1 MKTED
6 VEKGLNIFD
15 KVADLANKLLNFGND
30 NIPFLKANQIYIQEI
45 EKSDKLSTS
54 EKMALLYN
62 AGAVKRNMKN
72 LYSVYELTDLML
84 KEKGSSLETADLDTD
99 SEWFGMFSDIAKNV
113 SDEGMQHIWA
123 KILASKCDD
132 KKSVD
137 KKLLS
142 ILQVMEYEDAE
153 IFSYICANT
162 VWLKDNNGYERPAFI
177 YPEND
182 YVALFDG
189 CEDSSEKFYDV
200 YDKKIINHPAF
211 NQMQSLGLITY
222 HAGLSS
228 YCLSDNRNIDFVI
241 RYYGDNA
248 KISSKSKKELPMG
261 RIELSKCGCQLVNI
275 LSAGQEENKNLHLMD
290 KLIEYYQKAGFETYR
305 V

>member
-15 KVADLANKLLNFGND
+15 KVADLGNKLLNVGND

-45 EKSDKLSTS
+45 EKNDKLSTS

-123 KILASKCDD
+123 KILASKCED

-153 IFSYICANT
+153 IFSYVCANSVIT
-162 VWLKDNNGYERPAFI
+162 LDQNDGKKYPAFI
-177 YPEND
+177 YPNNVNFENST
-182 YVALFDG
+182 
-189 CEDSSEKFYDV
+189 SSIINA
-200 YDKKIINHPAF
+200 YDKQILNHSAF
-211 NQMQSLGLITY
+211 TQIHSLGLIIY
-222 HAGLSS
+222 HTGLSEYGFS
-228 YCLSDNRNIDFVI
+228 GKNGTNMII
-241 RYYGDNA
+241 NYYGD
-248 KISSKSKKELPMG
+248 KVIIKSDKKELPIG
-261 RIELSKCGCQLVNI
+261 IIELTRCGCQLVNI
-275 LSAGQEENKNLHLMD
+275 LHSGQEQNKNV
-290 KLIEYYQKAGFETYR
+290 KLVDAIIERYQRLGFEVNR
-305 V
+305 I

>member
-113 SDEGMQHIWA
+113 SDE
-123 KILASKCDD
+123 
-132 KKSVD
+132 
-137 KKLLS
+137 
-142 ILQVMEYEDAE
+142 
-153 IFSYICANT
+153 
-162 VWLKDNNGYERPAFI
+162 
-177 YPEND
+177 
-182 YVALFDG
+182 
-189 CEDSSEKFYDV
+189 
-200 YDKKIINHPAF
+200 
-211 NQMQSLGLITY
+211 
-222 HAGLSS
+222 
-228 YCLSDNRNIDFVI
+228 
-241 RYYGDNA
+241 
-248 KISSKSKKELPMG
+248 
-261 RIELSKCGCQLVNI
+261 
-275 LSAGQEENKNLHLMD
+275 
-290 KLIEYYQKAGFETYR
+290 
-305 V
+305 